1 MDAGQPARAPALPF
15 LAVCAGWPF
24 CFHALTV
31 WFSRR
36 RSISWAIGDHC
47 RFSLLNLGS
56 LGRFTAQNLELFVAS
71 TLAVWQPARIALV
84 VSA

>member
-24 CFHALTV
+24 CFHALTD

-36 RSISWAIGDHC
+36 RSVTWAIGNIC
-47 RFSLLNLGS
+47 RMQLLNLGT
-56 LGRFTAQNLELFVAS
+56 LGRLVVQKLELCAAL
-71 TLAVWQPARIALV
+71 TLAAWQPGTL
-84 VSA
+84 

>member
-24 CFHALTV
+24 CFHALTD

-36 RSISWAIGDHC
+36 RSVTWAIGNIC
-47 RFSLLNLGS
+47 RMQLLNLGS
-56 LGRFTAQNLELFVAS
+56 LGRLVVQKLELCAAL
-71 TLAVWQPARIALV
+71 TLAAWQPGTL
-84 VSA
+84 

>member
-36 RSISWAIGDHC
+36 RSMSWAIGDLC

-56 LGRFTAQNLELFVAS
+56 LGRFFVYFMELRAAATIGLLGPGTHCSVG
-71 TLAVWQPARIALV
+71 L
-84 VSA
+84 

>member
-1 MDAGQPARAPALPF
+1 MAPGQPARAPIPPS

-24 CFHALTV
+24 CFHALTD
-31 WFSRR
+31 WFLRC
-36 RSISWAIGDHC
+36 RSIPWAILSLC
-47 RFSLLNLGS
+47 RSMVLKQGALQRL
-56 LGRFTAQNLELFVAS
+56 TAQKLELFVAL

>member
-24 CFHALTV
+24 CFHALTD

-36 RSISWAIGDHC
+36 RSVTWAIGNIC
-47 RFSLLNLGS
+47 RMQLCSIWARWGDSSCKNWSSALL
-56 LGRFTAQNLELFVAS
+56 
-71 TLAVWQPARIALV
+71 
-84 VSA
+84 